1 MGIFSHDE
9 TAALVVTQ
17 QVFFSLY
24 IIFEDNSSVATH
36 NGEMLPLMRHV
47 LSQNANNVGD
57 AHQDAHK
64 SVTTHNKILSH
75 SPVRNQWGIIGKRGG
90 EGEGQRTLKKR
101 HKTPRDPC

>member
-9 TAALVVTQ
+9 TAALVLTQ

-24 IIFEDNSSVATH
+24 IIFEDNSTVATH
-36 NGEMLPLMRHV
+36 NGEMLLPMRHV

-75 SPVRNQWGIIGKRGG
+75 SSELGTNGASSGKEAERGKG
-90 EGEGQRTLKKR
+90 RQSLLKKR
-101 HKTPRDPC
+101 HKNP